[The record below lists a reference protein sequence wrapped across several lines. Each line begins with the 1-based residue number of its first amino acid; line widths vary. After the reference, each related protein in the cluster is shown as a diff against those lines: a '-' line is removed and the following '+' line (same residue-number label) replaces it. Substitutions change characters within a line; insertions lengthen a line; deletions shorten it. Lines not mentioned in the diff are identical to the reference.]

1 MELKLRLPKLAPVK
15 LRLPNELPPSR
26 VPLSPP
32 RFWKLRLTKLEL
44 RNEVFPK
51 LPLRPVRWLIPP
63 RLVAFPKLRFTK
75 LDEPKLRLESPPR
88 FRPVIPLLPRRELP
102 IPPKFR
108 LAKLAVAGL
117 PRFAEIAPEP

>member
-1 MELKLRLPKLAPVK
+1 
-15 LRLPNELPPSR
+15 
-26 VPLSPP
+26 
-32 RFWKLRLTKLEL
+32 
-44 RNEVFPK
+44 
-51 LPLRPVRWLIPP
+51 
-63 RLVAFPKLRFTK
+63 LRFTK

-117 PRFAEIAPEP
+117 PRFAEIAPEPIRPTLALPKLRFAKFGEPPENPG